1 MWITC
6 SACHQKVLNWLKS
19 HKQSKLTLMPQRTD
33 KNEALQATKA
43 AILTLNYLK
52 RSIVSFQHDKVNLKS
67 NQILLR
73 LWYWEKFR
81 VSHIDPSTARVRPLI
96 QYWDEKKARKR
107 EKIMYGVIRVLAP
120 GNRHETV
127 ISGRCQVNWRGMPCH
142 RGFEADSVIRR
153 VKVPLDSPLRCQD
166 SAPGGLALTF
176 ESFRPTRPG
185 QERQPL
191 SFLFLLR
198 RTQRQ

>member
-33 KNEALQATKA
+33 KNETLQATKA
-43 AILTLNYLK
+43 AILTLNHLK
-52 RSIVSFQHDKVNLKS
+52 RSIVSFQHDKVNLKG

-81 VSHIDPSTARVRPLI
+81 LTPHVSEVSSESYRSFHSIAYTARVRPLI

-127 ISGRCQVNWRGMPCH
+127 ISGEPII
-142 RGFEADSVIRR
+142 S
-153 VKVPLDSPLRCQD
+153 
-166 SAPGGLALTF
+166 
-176 ESFRPTRPG
+176 
-185 QERQPL
+185 
-191 SFLFLLR
+191 
-198 RTQRQ
+198 RTAFY